1 MSYND
6 YDSEDGDSNLEY
18 SEDEYNSE
26 DDEFL
31 AFHDADIEAQV
42 DKLEVFWADCH
53 WCQVRAEIEKMKR
66 RTEEAELFNTELVQA
81 ADPAKISSAVS
92 QQISLLGSRRLYE
105 RIDKNLKLAKFEAH
119 FAKVKHAEVSW
130 DTEISF
136 LARSSLTC
144 TAGGRN
150 ISTTSSQRT
159 AGSLTGLTTVMTSTQ
174 FPSRLVIDSIGDQ

>member
-1 MSYND
+1 MVKQPTLGFQMSYND

-42 DKLEVFWADCH
+42 DRKQCSDIIEEFLFHCW
-53 WCQVRAEIEKMKR
+53 QVRAEIEKMRR

-92 QQISLLGSRRLYE
+92 QQISLLGSRKLYE
-105 RIDKNLKLAKFEAH
+105 RINNNLKIAKFEAH
-119 FAKVKHAEVSW
+119 FAKVN
-130 DTEISF
+130 
-136 LARSSLTC
+136 LPGAR
-144 TAGGRN
+144 
-150 ISTTSSQRT
+150 
-159 AGSLTGLTTVMTSTQ
+159 
-174 FPSRLVIDSIGDQ
+174 FPGY